1 MAATIR
7 AAPSVLGKSSRVTPM
22 KVRTSAQIASAM
34 PQKWKAFTAAKATG
48 IGGGFTRKSPA
59 DGRRVRTYVAMA
71 PLLDSIIS
79 VMGSPRG
86 RRPICLVCGRS
97 ITKGQELMRLR
108 GEMVV
113 HRRCATYDMRRRR
126 EGVERLGY
134 PRAR

>member
-1 MAATIR
+1 
-7 AAPSVLGKSSRVTPM
+7 
-22 KVRTSAQIASAM
+22 
-34 PQKWKAFTAAKATG
+34 
-48 IGGGFTRKSPA
+48 
-59 DGRRVRTYVAMA
+59 MA

-97 ITKGQELMRLR
+97 ITSGQELMRLR
-108 GEMVV
+108 GETVV
-113 HRRCATYDMRRRR
+113 HRRCATCDMRRRR

>member
-7 AAPSVLGKSSRVTPM
+7 AAPSVVGKSSRVTPM

-48 IGGGFTRKSPA
+48 IGGRFTRKSPA
-59 DGRRVRTYVAMA
+59 GDRCVRTYVAMA

-97 ITKGQELMRLR
+97 ITSGQELMRLR
-108 GEMVV
+108 GETVV
-113 HRRCATYDMRRRR
+113 HRRCATYDMRRR